1 VVEHCVT
8 MRRAELT
15 AQAAAVTDWET
26 SRYLEAL

>member
-1 VVEHCVT
+1 VA
-8 MRRAELT
+8 MRRAELA